1 MDTTRRNRQ
10 PAGVSLGGAFAAEV
24 HTAGTPELGAPRQ
37 PEKLSMGYVPD
48 PDLQKNLSDL
58 VLRGS
63 ASSTPAV
70 EIDRFTA
77 MLPNLETEK
86 AEYYF
91 LAAMDTHD
99 DGYEYSRYMSD
110 AVEANRAGHR
120 GGALEPGYQPP
131 MTLSRKG
138 NAKDSTRQSGSKHT
152 GYRDATEICRDIRTD
167 LGAAEKG
174 NYLPEGLKYSVTN
187 EKYSGGQSIDVNIR
201 GLSDADV
208 LVDDADQRAGLDRY
222 RPEARELIKRV
233 QAVTDEYNRQEFD
246 RGTDYQ
252 QVTYY
257 SSVRI
262 ESDAARMAREAEA
275 AKRRQARAGR

>member
-1 MDTTRRNRQ
+1 MTRRNRQ
-10 PAGVSLGGAFAAEV
+10 PAGIPLGGAFASET
-24 HTAGTPELGAPRQ
+24 HSAGTPELGARRQRQ
-37 PEKLSMGYVPD
+37 PEKLNMGYVPD
-48 PDLQKNLSDL
+48 PDLQQKLSDL
-58 VLRGS
+58 VIRGS

-70 EIDRFTA
+70 EIERFTD
-77 MLPNLETEK
+77 MLPSLETEK

-110 AVEANRAGHR
+110 AVEANRAAHP
-120 GGALEPGYQPP
+120 GGTLKPGYQPP
-131 MTLSRKG
+131 MTLSRRG

-152 GYRDATEICRDIRTD
+152 GYRDATEICKDIRTD
-167 LGAAEKG
+167 LSAAEAG

-187 EKYSGGQSIDVNIR
+187 EKYAGGQSIAVSIR
-201 GLSDADV
+201 GLSDEEVLKGNADE
-208 LVDDADQRAGLDRY
+208 LAGLQRY
-222 RPEARELIKRV
+222 RPEARELLKRV
-233 QAVTDEYNRQEFD
+233 QAITDEYNRQEFD

-257 SSVRI
+257 SSVGI
-262 ESDAARMAREAEA
+262 ESDAARQYREAEA